1 MHRPSNFRWPLVD
14 GYQVAQLSDDMGRPI
29 PIERIAIGASGKF
42 VAALTP
48 DNRIRVCTTST
59 RKELS
64 KLGHSKPVTDFGF
77 LDPSEAIYALHED
90 GHVKWEKKQGSD
102 RWKRA
107 VIHGTAFGQQPASA
121 VWQGRVAI
129 SERNGNV
136 RFWVLKKYNGRWH
149 EPQKLFNQPRIT
161 VMKFAENGETL
172 VGGTADG
179 LLWHFGMASG
189 TLRTLHIFEQ
199 AITSIDIDQE
209 TGRVLVSLANGHA
222 VLYDL
227 RPGATGVERVYAPEG
242 RPAASSF
249 GALFAAGG
257 KAVVHG
263 TARGCALVWDTA
275 KAQVVYGMNNS
286 EDDPITCA
294 AAFEGDGE
302 KPGFIVT
309 GSKGGQLVW
318 WAQPSCE
325 WFARAGFCG
334 NLLTGVQLQSDER
347 GEDRKASTW
356 CNMACMLFLRFICA
370 FLYCIHMQLLGG
382 FDRVYAY
389 D

>member
-1 MHRPSNFRWPLVD
+1 
-14 GYQVAQLSDDMGRPI
+14 MGRPM
-29 PIERIAIGASGKF
+29 PIERIVIGASGKF
-42 VAALTP
+42 VAALTL
-48 DNRIRVCTTST
+48 DNRIRVCATST
-59 RKELS
+59 RKEVS
-64 KLGHSKPVTDFGF
+64 KLGHSKHVADFGF
-77 LDPSEAIYALHED
+77 LDNSEVIYALHDD
-90 GHVKWEKKQGSD
+90 GHVKWEKTKKRDND

-107 VIHGTAFGQQPASA
+107 AIHGTDFGQHPASA
-121 VWQGRVAI
+121 VWQGRIAI

-161 VMKFAENGETL
+161 VMKFAENGEAL
-172 VGGTADG
+172 VGGTSDG
-179 LLWHFGMASG
+179 LLWHFGMTSG
-189 TLRTLHIFEQ
+189 TLRTLHVFEQ
-199 AITSIDIDQE
+199 AITSIDIDQVQGS
-209 TGRVLVSLANGHA
+209 GRALVSLANGHA

-227 RPGATGVERVYAPEG
+227 RPGAAGVERVYAPEG
-242 RPAASSF
+242 RPAAPSF

-263 TARGCALVWDTA
+263 TARGCVLVWDTA

-318 WAQPSCE
+318 WAQPSSSKR
-325 WFARAGFCG
+325 RA
-334 NLLTGVQLQSDER
+334 E
-347 GEDRKASTW
+347 
-356 CNMACMLFLRFICA
+356 
-370 FLYCIHMQLLGG
+370 
-382 FDRVYAY
+382 
-389 D
+389 